1 MAQPRLPVR
10 MSGAAQANGV
20 PNAQEGDMQ
29 QVLSNLW
36 LDDSA
41 QDTSE
46 YALLLLLLTAA
57 LAATVTLLG
66 DRILAIFKQVL
77 AALGG

>member
-1 MAQPRLPVR
+1 MR
-10 MSGAAQANGV
+10 
-20 PNAQEGDMQ
+20 

-57 LAATVTLLG
+57 LAGTVTVLG